1 MNTNDPNRS
10 RSSRGNEPQ
19 IEEKVEGPKENRPV
33 HLSEASAT
41 PGKPNTSIHL
51 SQLTL
56 RRFRSCDD
64 VTVTFQPDLTVLVGE
79 NNGGKSN
86 VIDAMRLLTLPLN
99 GRRERYP
106 EEEDLRRGAST
117 ANFEIVGQYRGLS
130 DTLKGLLI
138 TAVPDPTKDTAIFGY
153 RYEPRSDNAPRGR
166 STFWAG
172 KFDSAEPETGSTD
185 LIRHVYLPALRD
197 AHQAL
202 GSGSGAR
209 VMALFRHFLPKD
221 KEKEFIKAVQR
232 ADNLPGVLT
241 TMNNEIGT
249 ALGALTSGV
258 RPQQAKLDFATESLL
273 DVARSL
279 RFKLADAG
287 LSPEEIRASG
297 LGYSNLLYMATVV
310 VELSKAKETD
320 LTLFLVEEPE
330 AHLHPQLQML
340 VLEFLLE
347 NAQNSI
353 KTPTSLGRPEGRIQ
367 IVVSTH
373 SPNLTAWVSPKHLV
387 VVRSQLCQKKST
399 TSAGNTL
406 STPAVVATPA
416 NQQGQ
421 EPPISRTVIVPIAAL
436 GIDPKTLGKISRY
449 LDVTRSALLFGNK
462 ALLVEG
468 IAESLLLPVIA
479 RKLVLKGKRDE
490 WLRFKGTVIV
500 SIEGVDFRPY
510 VEVLLRANNG
520 AHIADRV
527 VVITD
532 ADPSVEGNRKEDLE
546 KLATDLGAA
555 SAIHVFVNHHTLEH
569 ELLSAG
575 NEALLKKAFLTLH
588 PLSLADWTKR
598 IENVSKQGR
607 PEAFLKLLSDKRTRK
622 GDLAQQI
629 ASLIEAGDPFKV
641 PDYLKDAI
649 QKIAES

>member
-1 MNTNDPNRS
+1 
-10 RSSRGNEPQ
+10 
-19 IEEKVEGPKENRPV
+19 
-33 HLSEASAT
+33 
-41 PGKPNTSIHL
+41 
-51 SQLTL
+51 
-56 RRFRSCDD
+56 
-64 VTVTFQPDLTVLVGE
+64 VLVGE

-86 VIDAMRLLTLPLN
+86 IIDAMRLLTLPLN

-106 EEEDLRRGAST
+106 EDEDLRRGSST
-117 ANFEIVGQYRGLS
+117 ANFEIVGQYSGLS

-166 STFWAG
+166 TTFWAG

-221 KEKEFIKAVQR
+221 KEKDFLENVRRKE
-232 ADNLPGVLT
+232 NPPEVLT
-241 TMNNEIGT
+241 TMNTEIET

-258 RPQQAKLDFATESLL
+258 RRQQAKLDFATESLL

-287 LSPEEIRASG
+287 VTPEEIRASG

-310 VELSKAKETD
+310 VELTKAKETD

-340 VLEFLLE
+340 ILEFLLE

-353 KTPTSLGRPEGRIQ
+353 KAPTISGKPEGRIQ
-367 IVVSTH
+367 VIVSTH

-387 VVRSQLCQKKST
+387 VVRSQLLEKKKDANVEALS
-399 TSAGNTL
+399 
-406 STPAVVATPA
+406 STPTTTTQSEEIIEFDRTPTPPAAATSE
-416 NQQGQ
+416 NQTGQ
-421 EPPISRTVIVPIAAL
+421 EPPVSRTVIVPIAEL
-436 GIDPKTLGKISRY
+436 GIDPKTLDKISRY

-462 ALLVEG
+462 AFLVEG

-479 RKLVLKGKRDE
+479 HKIVLKDKRDA

-500 SIEGVDFRPY
+500 PIEGVDFRPY
-510 VEVLLRANNG
+510 VEVLLRAKDG
-520 AHIADRV
+520 ARIADSV

-532 ADPSVEGNRKEDLE
+532 ADPSVQGNRKADLE
-546 KLATDLGAA
+546 KLAAEFGAA
-555 SAIHVFVNHHTLEH
+555 DAIHVYINQHTLEH

-575 NEALLKKAFLTLH
+575 NEALLKKAFLNIH
-588 PLSLADWTKR
+588 SHSGDDWTAQ
-598 IENVSKQGR
+598 IENVGKEAR
-607 PEAFLKLLSDKRTRK
+607 PDAFLKLLKDKRTRK

-629 ASLIEAGDPFKV
+629 ASLIEAGDQFTV
-641 PDYLKDAI
+641 PDYLKNAI

>member
-1 MNTNDPNRS
+1 
-10 RSSRGNEPQ
+10 
-19 IEEKVEGPKENRPV
+19 
-33 HLSEASAT
+33 
-41 PGKPNTSIHL
+41 
-51 SQLTL
+51 
-56 RRFRSCDD
+56 
-64 VTVTFQPDLTVLVGE
+64 VLVGE

-86 VIDAMRLLTLPLN
+86 IIDAMRLLTLPLN

-106 EEEDLRRGAST
+106 EDEDLRRGSST
-117 ANFEIVGQYRGLS
+117 ANFEIVGQYSGLS

-166 STFWAG
+166 TTFWAG

-221 KEKEFIKAVQR
+221 KEKDFLENVRRKE
-232 ADNLPGVLT
+232 NPPEVLT
-241 TMNNEIGT
+241 TMNTEIET

-258 RPQQAKLDFATESLL
+258 RRQQAKLDFATESLL

-287 LSPEEIRASG
+287 VTPEEIRASG

-310 VELSKAKETD
+310 VELTKAKETD

-353 KTPTSLGRPEGRIQ
+353 KAPIISGKPEGRIQ
-367 IVVSTH
+367 VIVSTH

-387 VVRSQLCQKKST
+387 VVRSQLLEKKKDANVEAVSPTPTTTTQSEEIIEFVRKTTPPAPAVAT
-399 TSAGNTL
+399 TSE
-406 STPAVVATPA
+406 
-416 NQQGQ
+416 NQTGQ
-421 EPPISRTVIVPIAAL
+421 EQPVSRTVIVPIAEL
-436 GIDPKTLGKISRY
+436 GIDPKTLDKISRY

-462 ALLVEG
+462 AFLVEG

-479 RKLVLKGKRDE
+479 HKIVLKDKRDA

-500 SIEGVDFRPY
+500 PIEGVDFRPY
-510 VEVLLRANNG
+510 VEVLLRAKDG
-520 AHIADRV
+520 ARIADRV

-532 ADPSVEGNRKEDLE
+532 ADPSVEGNRKADLE
-546 KLATDLGAA
+546 KLAAEFGVAD
-555 SAIHVFVNHHTLEH
+555 AIYVYINQHTLEH

-588 PLSLADWTKR
+588 PRSSDDWTAQ
-598 IENVSKQGR
+598 IENVGKEAR
-607 PEAFLKLLSDKRTRK
+607 PDAFLKLLSDKRTRK

-629 ASLIEAGDPFKV
+629 ASLIEAGDQFIV
-641 PDYLKDAI
+641 PGYLKDAI
-649 QKIAES
+649 EKITES